1 MKNYKKTSKARKII
15 YITLGVLVFL
25 IIAVIGLNMYV
36 EKLVRTEVM
45 SQINQNPE
53 SLYKIDFED
62 IDIGILRGNV
72 SIKKIEVNP
81 RESAIE
87 KLDEGEIKS
96 LISSRIDLFQI
107 KRLKIFEFI
116 SNKNII
122 INQIKV
128 ENAEINYLINPGLE
142 KQKKKN
148 TLILHNIFS
157 DKFNGADIRDLEIR
171 NATLK
176 FLSNKNPDEPL
187 FEVDSVSV
195 AFKDIV
201 MNEETLK
208 KPIPVSFSDFT
219 LDTKHFSL
227 KALEYYDIYTSN
239 VNFNIDDT
247 SLVIDNFRLEPKYSK
262 KEYNKLIKF
271 QNDWFSIST
280 DKIVLYGLNLKE
292 LELND
297 IFRINSIDIINPGIE
312 IYRDK
317 RIPEPPFKYKPL
329 IASIIK
335 KIPFAISVDTVLIK
349 NGKLVYEE
357 MHDLTDFP
365 GEVDFDSLYIS
376 VYNVTN
382 DSQKIEKNPVL
393 QVNLSSLLMGEGNLK
408 SDIRFYLNSPRD
420 YFTVKGKLDSISG
433 FAFNKITKNL
443 LLVQICMGD
452 IYSAEFEFT
461 ANDNVSKGQM
471 TIFYDNLKV
480 EVFNPKHDNK
490 KSKARSFIANSVIKK
505 KNLPGDPKFRTG
517 TIYFERIKNK
527 ALPNY
532 LWHSLKTGI
541 ISTIAP
547 IAEKKEQK
555 KKQKKK
561 KQKK

>member
-1 MKNYKKTSKARKII
+1 MNNNKKTSKTRKII
-15 YITLGVLVFL
+15 YITLGVLIFL

-36 EKLVRTEVM
+36 EKLVRSEVM

-72 SIKKIEVNP
+72 IIKKIEVNP

-87 KLDEGEIKS
+87 KLDKGEIKT
-96 LISSRIDLFQI
+96 LVSSHIDLFQI
-107 KRLKIFEFI
+107 KRLKILKFI

-122 INQIKV
+122 INQIKI
-128 ENAEINYLINPGLE
+128 ENAEVNYLINPGQE
-142 KQKKKN
+142 QHKMNN

-187 FEVDSVSV
+187 FEADSVSV

-208 KPIPVSFSDFT
+208 KPIPFSFSDFT
-219 LDTKHFSL
+219 FDTKHSSI

-247 SLVIDNFRLEPKYSK
+247 CLVINNFRIEPKYSK
-262 KEYNKLIKF
+262 EEYNKLIKF
-271 QNDWFSIST
+271 ENDWFSIST
-280 DKIVLYGLNLKE
+280 DKIVLYGLNLRE
-292 LELND
+292 LEFND
-297 IFRINSIDIINPGIE
+297 IFRINTIDIINPDIK

-317 RIPEPPFKYKPL
+317 RLPDPPFKYKPL

-335 KIPFAISVDTVLIK
+335 KISYTISVDTVLIK
-349 NGKLVYEE
+349 NGKLVYQE
-357 MHDLTDFP
+357 MHDLTNEP
-365 GEVDFDSLYIS
+365 GEVDFDALYIS

-382 DSQKIEKNPVL
+382 DSQQIKKNPVL
-393 QVNLSSLLMGEGNLK
+393 QVSLSSFLMDEGNLK
-408 SDIRFYLNSPRD
+408 TDLRFYLNSPRD
-420 YFTVKGKLDSISG
+420 YFTAKGKLDSISG

-443 LLVQICMGD
+443 LLVQINMGE

-461 ANDNVSKGQM
+461 ANDDVSNGKM
-471 TIFYDNLKV
+471 IIFYDNLKV
-480 EVFNPKHDNK
+480 EIFKPKHYNK
-490 KSKARSFIANSVIKK
+490 KSKAWSFIANKLIKK
-505 KNLPGDPKFRTG
+505 KNLPDDPKFRTG

-532 LWHSLKTGI
+532 LWNSLKTGI

-547 IAEKKEQK
+547 IAEKKQHK
-555 KKQKKK
+555 KKQKK
-561 KQKK
+561 